1 FDGALHEALAEVI
14 DVFADGELAV
24 RSSAVGEDG
33 ASHSFAGQFK
43 TVLHVRGADAL
54 ADAVRECCASASSAH
69 ALAYHDRQ
77 LDMAVIIQRMI
88 DGEASGV
95 VFTTDPVSGDSSRV
109 RVNAC
114 RGLGDKLVSGEI
126 DADEIV
132 TDRAGEILESRLSGV
147 RPAVDAETMRS
158 LVRSAMSIADADGP
172 RDIEW
177 TVAGGTIWF

>member
-88 DGEASGV
+88 DGDASGV

-132 TDRAGEILESRLSGV
+132 TDRAGVALDQQSMRKRCGRSFV
-147 RPAVDAETMRS
+147 RPCRS
-158 LVRSAMSIADADGP
+158 QMPMVRATSSGP
-172 RDIEW
+172 SPAARSGFSNR
-177 TVAGGTIWF
+177 VR